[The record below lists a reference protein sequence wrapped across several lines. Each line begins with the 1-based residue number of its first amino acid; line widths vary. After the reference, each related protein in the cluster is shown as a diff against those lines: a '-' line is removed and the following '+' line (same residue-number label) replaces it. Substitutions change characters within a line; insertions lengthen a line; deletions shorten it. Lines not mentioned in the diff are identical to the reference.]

1 MTQQEMALKL
11 VRRPKGPFGLVDHV
25 HALQGALAKRWG
37 RPTNAMRT
45 DLTCD
50 GKPVIFLHN
59 PKTGGKSLRQFLHV
73 KRDSHA
79 LASERLSPRHWQVSF
94 SIVAVREPFER
105 FLSNYY
111 DRVLKQND
119 NALVRLFGP
128 EFKRIDAFGF
138 LEVLKEMPVFGGPQ
152 VLWTDYPLAVKPRAD
167 LVLRYENIADWKDQ
181 LLASGLAVADRN
193 LPHINR
199 SKRSE
204 SNHLEA
210 LRLSQSEF
218 ERLEAAVKD
227 HFHRDYDAFGYP
239 L

>member
-1 MTQQEMALKL
+1 MTLK
-11 VRRPKGPFGLVDHV
+11 RRPKGPFGLVDHV
-25 HALQGALAKRWG
+25 HTVQAALAKLWG
-37 RPTNAMRT
+37 RPTDAMRT
-45 DLTCD
+45 DLVCD
-50 GKPVIFLHN
+50 GKPLIFLHN

-79 LASERLSPRHWQVSF
+79 FASERLSPRQWQACF
-94 SIVAVREPFER
+94 SITAVREPFER

-128 EFKRIDAFGF
+128 EFKRIDAFDF
-138 LEVLKEMPVFGGPQ
+138 LDVLKELPVFGGRQ
-152 VLWTDYPLAVKPRAD
+152 VLWTDYPLAAKPRAD
-167 LVLRYENIADWKDQ
+167 LILRYETIATWQDQ
-181 LLASGLAVADRN
+181 LVASGLAVADRN
-193 LPHINR
+193 LPHVNR

-210 LRLSQSEF
+210 LRLSQADF
-218 ERLEAAVKD
+218 DRLEAAVKD
-227 HFHRDYDAFGYP
+227 HFHADYAAFGYP